1 MRISDWSSDVCS
13 SDLVEGQRVEA
24 GKVLFRID
32 PEPFEVALQQAE
44 ARLKNEQA
52 LLRQAERSWARVSTL
67 YKDRAVSG
75 RERDETL
82 SILESSR
89 AGVASAEAEVRA
101 ARIDQIGSAS
111 CKERVCQEV

>member
-67 YKDRAVSG
+67 YKDRAVRSE
-75 RERDETL
+75 ER
-82 SILESSR
+82 
-89 AGVASAEAEVRA
+89 
-101 ARIDQIGSAS
+101 
-111 CKERVCQEV
+111 RVGHECVSTCRYRWSPYHQKKKLKIKHKITPQQHHKT